1 MSGYKPK
8 LIGKETIFI
17 DDSVVFGENVT
28 IYPNNIIWGKCTI
41 SSGTVLMSNNY
52 IVDSDIGENCVIDHS
67 YIEKSTIGD
76 ECKVGPFSRLRPN
89 SKIGNGC
96 KIGNFVE
103 IKNSVIGDNTKASHL
118 SYIGDS
124 EIGKNC
130 NIGCGAIFVNYNG
143 IKKSKTVVEDDC
155 FIGSNANI
163 IAPVTI
169 AKGSYIC
176 AGTTVTKSTDVD
188 DFLIGRASVVVKKN
202 YGIKYRKK

>member
-1 MSGYKPK
+1 MSGYKPR

-17 DDSVVFGENVT
+17 DGSVVFGENVT
-28 IYPNNIIWGKCTI
+28 IYPNNVIWGKCTI
-41 SSGTVLMSNNY
+41 SSGTVLMPNNY
-52 IVDSDIGENCVIDHS
+52 IVDSFVGKKCIIDHS

-118 SYIGDS
+118 SYIGDG
-124 EIGKNC
+124 EIGRNC

-143 IKKSKTVVEDDC
+143 LKKSKTVVEDDC

-176 AGTTVTKSTDVD
+176 AGTTVTESTDVD
-188 DFLIGRASVVVKKN
+188 DFLIGRAGVVVKKN
-202 YGIKYRKK
+202 YAIKYRKK

>member
-1 MSGYKPK
+1 MSGYKPR

-28 IYPNNIIWGKCTI
+28 IYPNNILWGKCTI
-41 SSGTVLMSNNY
+41 ASGTVLMPNNY
-52 IVDSDIGENCVIDHS
+52 IVDSLVGKNCVIDHS
-67 YIEKSTIGD
+67 YIENSTVGNENII
-76 ECKVGPFSRLRPN
+76 GPFSRLRPH

-103 IKNSVIGDNTKASHL
+103 IKNSVIGDGTKASHL

-130 NIGCGAIFVNYNG
+130 NIGCGAIFVNYDG
-143 IKKSKTVVEDDC
+143 KSKHKTVVGDDC
-155 FIGSNANI
+155 FIGSNVNI
-163 IAPVTI
+163 VAPVMI

-176 AGTTVTKSTDVD
+176 AGTTLTKDTAEF
-188 DFLIGRASVVVKKN
+188 DFVIGRARETIKPK
-202 YGIKYRKK
+202 GAIKYRKK